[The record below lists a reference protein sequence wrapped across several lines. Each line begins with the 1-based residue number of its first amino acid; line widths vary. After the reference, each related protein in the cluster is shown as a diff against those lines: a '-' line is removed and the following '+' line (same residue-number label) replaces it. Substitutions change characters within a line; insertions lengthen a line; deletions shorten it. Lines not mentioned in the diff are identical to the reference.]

1 MTTKELLMNALQNH
15 NVQVLA
21 DRGRFID
28 LEKDYTVEVEA
39 NGIYKLLWL
48 GKVVAPFADLEELC
62 EFVKS

>member
-1 MTTKELLMNALQNH
+1 MTPKELLTNALQRH
-15 NVQVLA
+15 NIQVLA
-21 DRGRFID
+21 DRDKFLD

-48 GKVVAPFADLEELC
+48 GKVVAPFGDLEELC